1 MKQTDYVILGLLS
14 EAPLSGYQIKRII
27 DIRFRFFW
35 SESYGQLY
43 PALRS
48 LCGAGYIG
56 KVSET
61 TVTARPQTTY
71 QLLQPGA
78 DVLRLWLRKPVEKE
92 SVRLEIL
99 LKLYFSHLTDSGV
112 MLNHILKFQEAH
124 ERDIRTLEEF
134 DEELAAIEYA
144 DAAHPGIRRVIDF
157 GLKANRA
164 YLDWCGE
171 TIKFLE
177 SRKNT

>member
-14 EAPLSGYQIKRII
+14 EAPLSGYQIKRLI

-48 LCGAGYIG
+48 LCEAGYIG
-56 KVSET
+56 KTPET
-61 TVTARPQTTY
+61 RVTPRPQTVY
-71 QLLQPGA
+71 RLLRPGEDA
-78 DVLRLWLRKPVEKE
+78 LRLWLRKPVEKE

-112 MLNHILKFQEAH
+112 MLDHILKFQEAH
-124 ERDIRTLEEF
+124 ERDLRTLVEF
-134 DEELAAIEYA
+134 DRELAAIEYA
-144 DAAHPGIRRVIDF
+144 DPAHPGIRRVIDF

-164 YLDWCGE
+164 YLDWCNE

-177 SRKNT
+177 SRQNT